1 MRTIQYFSRFLS
13 FYLLRTNHPQ
23 SSIDIFNKLKS
34 NLGLVRKCLR
44 LGKFVEHFRAAA
56 VANDSKTLEPV
67 LRYLATGRQLGYA
80 FYLLFD
86 AATYLDAAGVRKS
99 EFAKKA
105 QREAYRA
112 WAVGLGCSVLSGLY
126 ALYRMRAEALR
137 VKEVQGT
144 DAEAEKSLEGK
155 RMLK

>member
-1 MRTIQYFSRFLS
+1 M
-13 FYLLRTNHPQ
+13 
-23 SSIDIFNKLKS
+23 
-34 NLGLVRKCLR
+34 R

-86 AATYLDAAGVRKS
+86 AMTYLDAAGVRKS
-99 EFAKKA
+99 EVAKKL

-112 WAVGLGCSVLSGLY
+112 WAVGLGCSVLSGVYTLW
-126 ALYRMRAEALR
+126 RMSAEAAR